1 MIERSI
7 MFGEQGGLIG
17 TLVEVGPDIRAKA
30 DVGFIFFNA
39 GIVHRVGVH
48 RVNVMLARRLALQG
62 IPSIRFDLA
71 GVGDS
76 ARAGGQHP
84 YNEQAVMDIQAALDA
99 LGEAAG
105 VSRFVLYGMCSGAV
119 HSYAAALA
127 DKRVVGMAM
136 FDIYKYPTMKARLR
150 QTLFRIKKH
159 NTLSAVVKKIAV
171 VVKRKSTHALQRLG
185 KLGATQD
192 TPLVSNVGFFA
203 TRPPKAEFA
212 HGLRTLLDRGTKI
225 ILIYAGGGL
234 DHYNYD
240 AQFEDAFK
248 AFGITDQIEAAF
260 LPDMDH
266 TATRVAAQT
275 ELCSCVERWATQFA
289 AKPENAG

>member
-1 MIERSI
+1 MIERAV

-17 TLVEVGPDIRAKA
+17 TLVDIGPGVVEKA
-30 DVGFIFFNA
+30 NVGFIFFNA

-48 RVNVMLARRLALQG
+48 RMNVMLARRLALQG

-84 YNEQAVMDIQAALDA
+84 YNEQAVMDIRAALDA

-105 VSRFVLYGMCSGAV
+105 ITRFVLYGVCSGAV

-136 FDIYKYPTMKARLR
+136 FDIYKYPTLKARLR
-150 QTLFRIKKH
+150 QLIFRVKKH
-159 NTLSAVVKKIAV
+159 KTLGAVVKRIAI
-171 VVKRKSTHALQRLG
+171 VVKRTLTHALRRLG
-185 KLGATQD
+185 KSG
-192 TPLVSNVGFFA
+192 TPDEKPVVSNVGFFA

-212 HGLRTLLDRGTKI
+212 HGLRTLVKRGTKI
-225 ILIYAGGGL
+225 ILIYAGSGF

-240 AQFEDAFK
+240 EQFKDAFK
-248 AFGITDQIEAAF
+248 AFGITDQIESAF
-260 LPDMDH
+260 LRNVSH
-266 TATRVAAQT
+266 TATRLAAQ
-275 ELCSCVERWATQFA
+275 VEIADCIDNWAAQFLMA
-289 AKPENAG
+289 SKNAQ

>member
-17 TLVEVGPDIRAKA
+17 TLVDVSPDVRIKA
-30 DVGFIFFNA
+30 NVGFIFFNA

-48 RVNVMLARRLALQG
+48 RMNVMLARRLALQG

-105 VSRFVLYGMCSGAV
+105 ISRFVLYGVCSGAV

-127 DKRVVGMAM
+127 DKRIVGMAM

-150 QTLFRIKKH
+150 HALFRVKKH
-159 NTLSAVVKKIAV
+159 NTLGAVIKQIAV
-171 VVKRKSTHALQRLG
+171 VVKRKLTHVLQRLG
-185 KLGATQD
+185 NSGATEE

-212 HGLRTLLDRGTKI
+212 HGLRTLVDRGTKI
-225 ILIYAGGGL
+225 ILIYAGSGF

-240 AQFEDAFK
+240 EQFKDAFK
-248 AFGITDQIEAAF
+248 AFGITDQIESAF
-260 LPDMDH
+260 LRNVDH
-266 TATRVAAQT
+266 TATRLAAQI
-275 ELCSCVERWATQFA
+275 EIADCIDRWAAQFLMA
-289 AKPENAG
+289 SKNA

>member
-7 MFGEQGGLIG
+7 TFGESGGLIG
-17 TLVEVGPDIRAKA
+17 TLLEVGVDVRTKA
-30 DVGFIFFNA
+30 NVGFIFFNA

-48 RVNVMLARRLALQG
+48 RMNVLLARRLALQG

-150 QTLFRIKKH
+150 EILFRVKKH
-159 NTLSAVVKKIAV
+159 RTLAAVIKQIAV
-171 VVKRKSTHALQRLG
+171 VMKRKLTHALQRLG
-185 KLGATQD
+185 KVGATEE
-192 TPLVSNVGFFA
+192 TTVVSNVGFFA

-225 ILIYAGGGL
+225 ILIYAGGGF

-240 AQFEDAFK
+240 DQFKDAFK
-248 AFGITDQIEAAF
+248 SFGITDQIEAAF
-260 LPDMDH
+260 LRNVDH
-266 TATRVAAQT
+266 TATRLAAQA
-275 ELCSCVERWATQFA
+275 ELCSCVVRWATQFA
-289 AKPENAG
+289 AKPDNA